1 MVVKAAFN
9 KTAKRT
15 PQNIGV
21 KNILRD

>member
-9 KTAKRT
+9 KTAKIT